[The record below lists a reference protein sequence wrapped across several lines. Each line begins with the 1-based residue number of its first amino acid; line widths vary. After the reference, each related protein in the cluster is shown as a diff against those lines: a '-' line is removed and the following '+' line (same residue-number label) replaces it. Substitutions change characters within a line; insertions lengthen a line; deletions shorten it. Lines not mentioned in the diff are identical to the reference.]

1 MPLPIQAAATAL
13 WRDEAH
19 VEENRARYRRK
30 FDIAEAAIAG
40 RYGFYRPEGGFFL
53 WLDVGDG
60 EAAALR
66 LWRDAA
72 IRVLPGGYTARAADG
87 RRQSGRAVYPAR
99 RSSMTRRRLSA
110 AFERIRRVL

>member
-1 MPLPIQAAATAL
+1 L

-40 RYGFYRPEGGFFL
+40 RYGFYGPYGGSCL
-53 WLDVGDG
+53 WLDVGAG

-72 IRVLPGGYTARAADG
+72 VRALPGGYTARAANG
-87 RRQSGRAVYPAR
+87 RENPGSRYI
-99 RSSMTRRRLSA
+99 RLAIVHDEATLEA
-110 AFERIRRVL
+110 AFDRIRRVL